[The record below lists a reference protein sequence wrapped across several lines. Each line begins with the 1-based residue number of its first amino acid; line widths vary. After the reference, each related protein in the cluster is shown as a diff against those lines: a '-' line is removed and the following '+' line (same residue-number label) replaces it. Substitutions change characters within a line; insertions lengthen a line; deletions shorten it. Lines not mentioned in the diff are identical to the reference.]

1 MFVILTLI
9 VAVAAF
15 RIISTLTMVVT
26 DKQGDIAIL
35 RTLGMPPRSIM
46 IVFVVQGTVIG
57 VLGVLFGALGGTLLA
72 INVEPIVQGIEQ
84 LFNRQFLDPSLYY
97 ISEVPSDLRT
107 DDVIRITTVA
117 FCVSILATLY
127 PAWQASRTQPAEA
140 LRYE

>member
-1 MFVILTLI
+1 M
-9 VAVAAF
+9 
-15 RIISTLTMVVT
+15 
-26 DKQGDIAIL
+26 
-35 RTLGMPPRSIM
+35 
-46 IVFVVQGTVIG
+46 
-57 VLGVLFGALGGTLLA
+57 LA

-107 DDVIRITTVA
+107 DDVIRITAVA